1 MLARRFATFSPAT
14 QGSLLVLFA
23 IFCLSTAPTIIRLG
37 LNTDLDPLLLLT
49 VRVWLATGLMW
60 LVVWRRPSISRID
73 RQGLI
78 HSTIAGV
85 FNGSSMVTFYTAL
98 TYLDVS
104 ILTMLISLYPLF
116 ALGLLALRGE
126 PFTRQNTI
134 RLVVA
139 LAGVYLL
146 IGPGGDVSLVG
157 VGLMMLTT
165 CLFAFNAN
173 WIQWHLRD
181 YPPVTVTLYTLS
193 VAAFVITLI
202 FTGLTL
208 IQGQTFPPLSPLG
221 WGVIAYTA
229 VVATIIARFALFS
242 GIQLIGS
249 GQASL
254 LSPVETLL
262 SVTWA
267 SLFLGER
274 LSWVQAL
281 GGLLII
287 GSALLAAVWQQKLRR
302 KRRLAAQS
310 TD

>member
-1 MLARRFATFSPAT
+1 MVARRFAALSPSV

-23 IFCLSTAPTIIRLG
+23 IFCLSTAPTIIRVG

-49 VRVWLATGLMW
+49 VRVWVAIVLMW
-60 LVVWRRPSISRID
+60 LVVWWRPNIARID
-73 RQGLI
+73 RHGLI
-78 HSTIAGV
+78 HSAIAGV
-85 FNGSSMVTFYTAL
+85 FNGASMVTFYTAL

-116 ALGLLALRGE
+116 ALILLALRGE
-126 PFTRQNTI
+126 PFTRQNII
-134 RLVVA
+134 RLAVA

-157 VGLMMLTT
+157 VGIMMLTT
-165 CLFAFNAN
+165 LLFAFNAN
-173 WIQWHLRD
+173 WVQWQLRS
-181 YPPVTVTLYTLS
+181 YRPITVTLYTLS
-193 VAAFVITLI
+193 VAALVVTLI
-202 FTGLTL
+202 FTVISLSR
-208 IQGQTFPPLSPLG
+208 GQTLSPLSPLG

-229 VVATIIARFALFS
+229 VVATIVARFALFS

-281 GGLLII
+281 GGVLII
-287 GSALLAAVWQQKLRR
+287 GSALLAALWQQQARR
-302 KRRLAAQS
+302 KNRLAAQS
-310 TD
+310 AD